1 MMRSVSR
8 LLILTTGLILITSS
22 RAQQPTASQTTEQ
35 RFRNIQILKGMPATQ
50 LEPTMAFIAGSLG
63 VKCNHCH
70 VNPFDKD
77 EKPTKIVARRMI
89 QMVLDLNKASF
100 NGERTVSCFT
110 CHRGNPKPVS
120 VPVIGQNPWAPASP
134 GKPEP
139 PLPTVKEILARYIEA
154 LGGAE
159 SLAKITTRVAKGSRI
174 GADGILVPEEVYQK
188 APDKILTITSYPDN
202 VLSNGFNGTTAWG
215 HSSKAGATPLADQ
228 FINQIKNDSVFNSE
242 LKLEAVYP
250 KLRLIGRASVN
261 DSEAYVIEATP
272 PGGVPEKLYF
282 DVRTG
287 LMVRRYVESDTLL
300 GKFPLQTDYE
310 DFRETDGVKQP
321 FMIRWS
327 FPGRSWGRKIVEMK
341 QNIPIEDSRFNSPA
355 K

>member
-1 MMRSVSR
+1 MRSISL
-8 LLILTTGLILITSS
+8 LLILTAGLILITTSQ
-22 RAQQPTASQTTEQ
+22 AQQPTASQTTDQ
-35 RFRNIQILKGMPATQ
+35 RFKNIQILKGMPATQ

-77 EKPTKIVARRMI
+77 DKPTKIVARRMI
-89 QMVLDLNKASF
+89 QMVLDLNKTSF
-100 NGERTVSCFT
+100 SGERTVTCFT

-120 VPVIGQNPWAPASP
+120 VPVIGQNPWAPGSP
-134 GKPEP
+134 ARPEP
-139 PLPTVKEILARYIEA
+139 PLPTVKEILGRYVEA

-159 SLAKITTRVAKGSRI
+159 SLARITTRVAKGSRI
-174 GADGILVPEEVYQK
+174 GADGVLVPEEVYQK
-188 APDKILTITSYPDN
+188 APDKILTITSYPDI
-202 VLSNGFNGTTAWG
+202 VFSNGFDGTTAWG
-215 HSSKAGATPLADQ
+215 HSSKGGVMPLPGQ
-228 FINQIKNDSVFNSE
+228 VVSQLKNDSVFNSE
-242 LKLEAVYP
+242 LRLDAVYP
-250 KLRLIGRASVN
+250 KLKLTGRANVN
-261 DSEAYVIEATP
+261 DSEVYVIEATP

-327 FPGRSWGRKIVEMK
+327 FPGRSWGRKILEIK
-341 QNIPIEDSRFNSPA
+341 QNVPIEDSRFSPPA